1 MKKLLFLLTLTA
13 AVSCNTPQE
22 LAVMT
27 LNMRYDNPEDGMNNW
42 RFRRE
47 RIAGLIRSEA
57 VDLLGTQEV
66 LANQFDDLQA
76 LLPGYRAFRAPRS
89 TRTPRSRAVRNGRC
103 GKTRR

>member
-66 LANQFDDLQA
+66 LRTARLRGVLVERGARDARFEGVGRGLRTTGDMD
-76 LLPGYRAFRAPRS
+76 RAAR
-89 TRTPRSRAVRNGRC
+89 
-103 GKTRR
+103 